1 MRTLHLSLL
10 LASVAGAR
18 VAQADEVAP
27 APETTAA
34 EAISATHAAAPTP
47 APQAAPLPASS
58 LARVTLLGGDNPS
71 DTPTAAK
78 GDNWN
83 AWVWARARA
92 AHVSPFALD
101 RNGYANPLENTLQTR
116 LRLGGVYAPLES
128 LSVTL
133 EGDVLAGSAAGDHTE
148 LGSQA
153 GRVEDPLREGA
164 PFEPLPGELRQA
176 YVSWRTPVG
185 ELRAGRM
192 SFRWGLGMIANDGR
206 GEPEFGDRRRGD
218 LIDRLAFATKPFST
232 ISSDSWAQTTVFLGV
247 DSIAR
252 DENAD
257 RSRGDEGYQ
266 AIGGF
271 RWEGERASLGGL
283 VALRGQTDR
292 VEAGERDRRATLH
305 AMLSDV
311 TGKWV
316 AWSGSEGER
325 LTIEGEVATVRGRTT
340 RTLFEATNADG
351 ASIVTAG
358 VVARSTVEIPSWNLM
373 ARGEVGHATGD
384 RDPYDAT
391 VRTFS
396 FDPDYK
402 VGLLLF
408 DPVVRRVLAR
418 AVDRAADPEL
428 VLVPQ
433 AGLRFLDTQGS
444 VTNATY
450 GNLVVRVRPG
460 GGFDLRAGFLVART
474 PEGILDP
481 YESAANGGYG
491 VDGKG
496 RPAGPAGLG
505 KELDGAVRYTL
516 PIDGVTARVLVD
528 GAVLFPGASL
538 FVTNE
543 SAITLARAGFDVA
556 W

>member
-1 MRTLHLSLL
+1 MRTLHLSLV
-10 LASVAGAR
+10 LASFATASLARAEEPTEPVKEAVAL
-18 VAQADEVAP
+18 
-27 APETTAA
+27 APE
-34 EAISATHAAAPTP
+34 SAPLAPGAAAAPATP
-47 APQAAPLPASS
+47 ATPATPL
-58 LARVTLLGGDNPS
+58 RVALLGGDNPS
-71 DTPTAAK
+71 EAASSPK
-78 GDNWN
+78 GESWN

-92 AHVSPFALD
+92 AQVSPFVLD
-101 RNGYANPLENTLQTR
+101 RNGYANPLENTVQTR
-116 LRLGGVYAPLES
+116 LRLGGAYAPIES

-133 EGDVLAGSAAGDHTE
+133 EGDMLAGQAAGDRTD

-153 GRVEDPLREGA
+153 GRIDDPLREGA
-164 PFEPLPGELRQA
+164 AFEPFPGELRQA

-185 ELRAGRM
+185 EIRGGRM

-206 GEPEFGDRRRGD
+206 GEPDFGDRRRGD
-218 LIDRLAFATKPFST
+218 LIDRLVFATKPFTT

-257 RSRGDEGYQ
+257 RSRGDEATQ

-271 RWEGERASLGGL
+271 RWEGDRASLGGL
-283 VALRGQTDR
+283 VAFRGQTDR
-292 VEAGERDRRATLH
+292 IEAGERDRRATLH
-305 AMLSDV
+305 AMLTDV
-311 TGKWV
+311 TGKWI
-316 AWSGSEGER
+316 AWRGDEGAR
-325 LTIEGEVATVRGRTT
+325 FTLEGEVATVRGRTT
-340 RTLFEATNADG
+340 RTLFEATRADG
-351 ASIVTAG
+351 ATIETAG
-358 VVARSTVEIPSWNLM
+358 AVARGTLEMPSWWLT

-428 VLVPQ
+428 VRVPQ

-460 GGFDLRAGFLVART
+460 GGFDVRAGFLVART

-491 VDGKG
+491 VDGNG

-516 PIDGVTARVLVD
+516 PIEGVTARLLVD

-538 FVTNE
+538 FVTGE

>member
-1 MRTLHLSLL
+1 M
-10 LASVAGAR
+10 
-18 VAQADEVAP
+18 
-27 APETTAA
+27 
-34 EAISATHAAAPTP
+34 
-47 APQAAPLPASS
+47 
-58 LARVTLLGGDNPS
+58 
-71 DTPTAAK
+71 
-78 GDNWN
+78 
-83 AWVWARARA
+83 
-92 AHVSPFALD
+92 
-101 RNGYANPLENTLQTR
+101 
-116 LRLGGVYAPLES
+116 
-128 LSVTL
+128 
-133 EGDVLAGSAAGDHTE
+133 
-148 LGSQA
+148 
-153 GRVEDPLREGA
+153 
-164 PFEPLPGELRQA
+164 
-176 YVSWRTPVG
+176 
-185 ELRAGRM
+185 
-192 SFRWGLGMIANDGR
+192 
-206 GEPEFGDRRRGD
+206 
-218 LIDRLAFATKPFST
+218 DRLVFATKPFAK
-232 ISSDSWAQTTVFLGV
+232 ISGDSWAQTTLFLGV
-247 DSIAR
+247 DAIAR

-257 RSRGDEGYQ
+257 RSRGDDAYQ

-271 RWEGERASLGGL
+271 RWEGDRASLGGL

-305 AMLSDV
+305 AMMTDV

-316 AWSGSEGER
+316 AWSGDEGAR
-325 LTIEGEVATVRGRTT
+325 FTIEGELAAVRGRTT

-351 ASIVTAG
+351 ATIETAG
-358 VVARSTVEIPSWNLM
+358 VVARATWEKPAWWLS

-408 DPVVRRVLAR
+408 DPVLRRVLAR
-418 AVDRAADPEL
+418 AMDRAADPEL

-460 GGFDLRAGFLVART
+460 GGFDLRAGFVVART

-516 PIDGVTARVLVD
+516 PLEGVTARLLVD

-538 FVTNE
+538 FVTDTN
-543 SAITLARAGFDVA
+543 ALTLARAGVDVA

>member
-1 MRTLHLSLL
+1 MRTHPLSLAL
-10 LASVAGAR
+10 VLAAASRAFA
-18 VAQADEVAP
+18 EEAP
-27 APETTAA
+27 APV
-34 EAISATHAAAPTP
+34 EAPSAPADATP
-47 APQAAPLPASS
+47 APAAQEVPKATPAAPSTAAS
-58 LARVTLLGGDNPS
+58 RVVLLGGDNPS
-71 DTPTAAK
+71 ETPTAPR
-78 GDNWN
+78 GENWN

-92 AHVSPFALD
+92 ASFSPFALD
-101 RNGYANPLENTLQTR
+101 RNGYANPLEKTISTR
-116 LRLGGVYAPLES
+116 LRLGGVYAPIES

-133 EGDVLAGSAAGDHTE
+133 EGDVLAGQAAGDRSE

-153 GRVEDPLREGA
+153 GRLDDALREGA
-164 PFEPLPGELRQA
+164 PFEPFPGELRQA

-185 ELRAGRM
+185 ELRGGRM

-206 GEPEFGDRRRGD
+206 GEPDFGDRRRGD
-218 LIDRLAFATKPFST
+218 LIDRLVFATKPFSK
-232 ISSDSWAQTTVFLGV
+232 ISSDSWAQTTVFLGL

-257 RSRGDEGYQ
+257 RSRGDEAYQ

-305 AMLSDV
+305 AMMTDV

-316 AWSGSEGER
+316 AWNGDEGARFTLEGE
-325 LTIEGEVATVRGRTT
+325 LAAVRGRTT

-351 ASIVTAG
+351 ATVETAG
-358 VVARSTVEIPSWNLM
+358 AVARGTLEMPSWLVT

-418 AVDRAADPEL
+418 AMDRAADPEI
-428 VLVPQ
+428 VRVPQ

-450 GNLVVRVRPG
+450 GNVVVRVRPG
-460 GGFDLRAGFLVART
+460 AGFDLRAGFLVART

-516 PIDGVTARVLVD
+516 PLEGVTARLLID

-538 FVTNE
+538 FVTGE
-543 SAITLARAGFDVA
+543 SAITLARAGVDVA